1 MQIWNK
7 YSSLS
12 RNELLLLLEQ
22 YEENLS
28 EINHFFKVNNIPESD
43 EGGKYTIFYRM
54 RLLLEKTAEQH
65 YFQIEEQKQQ
75 IEQNQIKLVL

>member
-1 MQIWNK
+1 MEIWNK
-7 YSSLS
+7 YSSLN

-43 EGGKYTIFYRM
+43 EVGKYTIFYRM

-65 YFQIEEQKQQ
+65 YFQIEEQKQPT
-75 IEQNQIKLVL
+75 EQNQVKLVL